1 MTTQTAINAQSFGTS
16 TNVGNDKF
24 SITPL
29 TFGGT
34 TERYVVSVKTV
45 GAAGVLTPRKLR
57 VWFATTPYTVT
68 AAAAPY
74 HFKNPRYVDVEVNNG
89 TVIVDSLV
97 EECKGSKFH
106 CWVDA
111 PKLEVAATITVTL
124 VELP

>member
-1 MTTQTAINAQSFGTS
+1 MTTQAAINGQSFGTS
-16 TNVGNDKF
+16 TNVGNNKF

-45 GAAGVLTPRKLR
+45 GAAGVLTPRYFR
-57 VWFATTPYTVT
+57 VWYATTPYSVD
-68 AAAAPY
+68 AANAPY

-89 TVIVDSLV
+89 TVIIDSLV
-97 EECKGSKFH
+97 ETCKGSKFH
-106 CWVDA
+106 CWADA
-111 PKLEVAATITVTL
+111 PKLEVAATLSVTL